1 VKMKLHVRLGNLRNA
16 VVCRQRAVPLQ
27 GAQDVP
33 PSLRTAADVLDLL
46 EEVTA
51 AVWADPFTRPAEKA
65 RAVGYLAGVALKA
78 IEIRNLAA
86 RVDMLETVLKLR
98 PKPEAP

>member
-1 VKMKLHVRLGNLRNA
+1 MKLQVRLGNLRNA
-16 VVCRQRAVPLQ
+16 VVCRGGVTPLRGVPD
-27 GAQDVP
+27 AP
-33 PSLRTAADVLDLL
+33 PSLRTAADVLELL
-46 EEVTA
+46 EEMTA

-86 RVDMLETVLKLR
+86 RVEMLEAVLKLR
-98 PKPEAP
+98 PEGRTS

>member
-1 VKMKLHVRLGNLRNA
+1 MKLHVRLGNLRNA

>member
-1 VKMKLHVRLGNLRNA
+1 MTMKLQVRLGNLRNA
-16 VVCRQRAVPLQ
+16 VACRGVVMPLRGVPD
-27 GAQDVP
+27 AP
-33 PSLRTAADVLDLL
+33 PSLRTAADVLELL
-46 EEVTA
+46 EEMTA
-51 AVWADPFTRPAEKA
+51 AVCADPFTRPEVKA

-98 PKPEAP
+98 PKPETP